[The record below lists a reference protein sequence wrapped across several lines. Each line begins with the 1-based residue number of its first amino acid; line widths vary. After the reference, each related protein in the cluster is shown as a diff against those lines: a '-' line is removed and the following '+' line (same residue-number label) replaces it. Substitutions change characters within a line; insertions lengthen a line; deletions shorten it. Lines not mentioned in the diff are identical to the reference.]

1 MKSHL
6 LIVPALFLSQ
16 LPVTAQVPG
25 SVVVQEARPTVTIT
39 TTGPA
44 TQQPQ
49 NPLDSS
55 IVRQRLSIAPRPV
68 VASSTTTVQVPTAVK
83 TIKTTTVVDTP
94 GQPKRVYSSE
104 RNVVIVEDQQQ
115 TRELSYVTV
124 PVLFVKDTAELL
136 DDKSAAAL
144 QQMAGVIL
152 EVSGANPQAVF
163 DIEGH
168 TSTEGTAEHNLT
180 LSADRAQRVYNE
192 LTQRYSVPTTVL
204 SAHGYGE
211 TYPAHPNGTE
221 DELQL
226 DRRVLLV
233 RTK

>member
-1 MKSHL
+1 MKHYL
-6 LIVPALFLSQ
+6 LIAPALLLSQ

-25 SVVVQEARPTVTIT
+25 SVVVQEAPPAVT
-39 TTGPA
+39 TTRVIVPSA
-44 TQQPQ
+44 

-55 IVRQRLSIAPRPV
+55 IVKQRLSIAPRAVPV
-68 VASSTTTVQVPTAVK
+68 TSETTTVQVPTAVK

-94 GQPKRVYSSE
+94 GMPKRVYSSE

-152 EVSGANPQAVF
+152 EVTSTNPQAVF

-168 TSTEGTAEHNLT
+168 TSTEGTAEHNLA
-180 LSADRAQRVYNE
+180 LSGDRAQRVLTE
-192 LTQRYSVPTTVL
+192 LTQRYSVPPAVL

-211 TYPAHPNGTE
+211 NYPAHPNGTE

-233 RTK
+233 RSK